1 MAMSRLPGG
10 RWFTDAVADGDRAA
24 GDGLEAGDHPEQG
37 RLAAAG
43 RADQHDE
50 LAVRYVDADA
60 MQDLHGPE
68 RLRYIA
74 DCNLRHRPPDA

>member
-1 MAMSRLPGG
+1 MAIG
-10 RWFTDAVADGDRAA
+10 AA
-24 GDGLEAGDHPEQG
+24 GDGLEPGDHPQQG
-37 RLAAAG
+37 GLAAAG

-60 MQDLHGPE
+60 VQDLHGAE

-74 DCNLRHRPPDA
+74 DCDFRQSSPQR